1 MVDRLNEGTI
11 FVKIAPLDYKGLY
24 NAIYC
29 IFFHFLILD
38 VLQNLQGNYLKWSLK
53 YMRIS
58 SFILILDMVFRFV
71 VKSIF
76 RAHVEG
82 QLKVNIDF

>member
-1 MVDRLNEGTI
+1 MVDRLKEGAI

-38 VLQNLQGNYLKWSLK
+38 VLQNLQGNYLKWPL
-53 YMRIS
+53 
-58 SFILILDMVFRFV
+58 
-71 VKSIF
+71 SICEF
-76 RAHVEG
+76 LPYFNSRYGFQVCCEVHLQG
-82 QLKVNIDF
+82 TCRRPT